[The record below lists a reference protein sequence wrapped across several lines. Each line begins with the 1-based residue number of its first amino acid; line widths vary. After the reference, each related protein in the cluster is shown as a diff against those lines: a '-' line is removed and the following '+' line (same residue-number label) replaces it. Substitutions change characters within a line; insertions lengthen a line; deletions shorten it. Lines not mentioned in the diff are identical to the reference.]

1 MHVLCFCEK
10 WESGG
15 IESFL
20 VSLFEH
26 MDRTG
31 LTVDLAACRV
41 CPGVYD
47 ERLARLG
54 MRVLELGGS
63 IRALNRNVRMFD
75 QLVRAGAYDVVH
87 LNLYE
92 GMGLVFAGVAK
103 KAGVPKVI
111 VHSHNTDLRPSR
123 TRWAKLLVHN
133 CFKSALTRY
142 ADDRWAPSRAA
153 AEFLFDGVSRGV
165 RSWTLVKNGI
175 VPERFAFDSS
185 VRQEERDRLDVRG
198 KFVVGC
204 VGRYCSQK
212 NQSFLL
218 DVIAQVD
225 GAVLLL
231 VGADDAEDG
240 EGVRLQ
246 ERARALGIS
255 DRVILH
261 GPSCEVGRLYQA
273 MDVLCVPS
281 LFEGL
286 GIVAVEGQAAG
297 LPVFC
302 SPAVPPEARA
312 GGLFETLPLEQERWI
327 ERLRVEME
335 NREADARSRTRAAHQ
350 VADAGYDIESVAAQ
364 VRAAYL
370 AARQ

>member
-165 RSWTLVKNGI
+165 RSWTLVKT
-175 VPERFAFDSS
+175 A
-185 VRQEERDRLDVRG
+185 
-198 KFVVGC
+198 
-204 VGRYCSQK
+204 
-212 NQSFLL
+212 SFLRGSRL
-218 DVIAQVD
+218 IRACVKKNAIDWMY
-225 GAVLLL
+225 GANSLS
-231 VGADDAEDG
+231 DAW
-240 EGVRLQ
+240 V
-246 ERARALGIS
+246 ATALRKTS
-255 DRVILH
+255 R
-261 GPSCEVGRLYQA
+261 
-273 MDVLCVPS
+273 
-281 LFEGL
+281 
-286 GIVAVEGQAAG
+286 
-297 LPVFC
+297 FC
-302 SPAVPPEARA
+302 SMS
-312 GGLFETLPLEQERWI
+312 
-327 ERLRVEME
+327 LRKSTGWCCCSLAPTTPKME
-335 NREADARSRTRAAHQ
+335 KEP
-350 VADAGYDIESVAAQ
+350 V
-364 VRAAYL
+364 
-370 AARQ
+370 